1 MKTEGLLLTN
11 PICFLPSY
19 EQRRSQ
25 GGQFSPFVHCPPA
38 EPSCSSW
45 CVLSPLHTAMVK
57 LMVKVT
63 IPKRNPLRAVW
74 NRKRWRRRSHC
85 IFGSSTPFYQLLWA
99 WQEQHVPKAVNA
111 AFYKCTVV
119 KWGVKTEILGLVPK
133 LSCWTKIAW
142 LYKKKKKIK
151 NTTKKPQS
159 GVRHNKVQNFLMTQ
173 KGLQQNILEKVGT
186 AWPHTES
193 WQRPHTLTV
202 PDILPQSLCGTC
214 PITPAQLLVW
224 NSVGILLSRALD
236 IKYSAQG
243 LLSSHFQSNNISYQ
257 IHLFYP
263 TKSCCIYFP

>member
-1 MKTEGLLLTN
+1 MKKIHGSKNKRWRCQHPSCLDLLLIIQIFLSWSGWLQNESLCFLSQMKTEGLLLTN

-142 LYKKKKKIK
+142 LYKKKKKNQK
-151 NTTKKPQS
+151 
-159 GVRHNKVQNFLMTQ
+159 HNQ
-173 KGLQQNILEKVGT
+173 K
-186 AWPHTES
+186 
-193 WQRPHTLTV
+193 
-202 PDILPQSLCGTC
+202 
-214 PITPAQLLVW
+214 TPKWCQ
-224 NSVGILLSRALD
+224 
-236 IKYSAQG
+236 
-243 LLSSHFQSNNISYQ
+243 
-257 IHLFYP
+257 
-263 TKSCCIYFP
+263 T